1 MSEDESD
8 MTLTSAPPDKDVA
21 TTCEV
26 LGNSSRR
33 WDERVT
39 DPDPGSSRDTHRA
52 TVQDALI

>member
-26 LGNSSRR
+26 LGNSSSRR
-33 WDERVT
+33 DERVT
-39 DPDPGSSRDTHRA
+39 DPDLGSSRGTHRV
-52 TVQDALI
+52 TEQDALI